1 MDNFS
6 LINKTIILIGKRH
19 SGKSRLLKY
28 LVKYERKKFKKIFV
42 VCPTEKINR
51 FYSDIVSNENIF
63 NDYNEEWTEQLIE
76 KMGNVNANKPDKER
90 KNILLILDDCIAF
103 MNMHQ
108 SPTIKKLFSMGRH
121 LNISVIITTQHLYSI
136 SPLMRS
142 NADWLFVGQ
151 MNKQSTDLLSQ
162 EFLSGDI
169 TKEEFIK
176 MINRG
181 TKDYSFV
188 IINCNSVKDND
199 LNSLYGIIKVPEQFV
214 E

>member
-1 MDNFS
+1 MDKFS

-76 KMGNVNANKPDKER
+76 KMGDVNANKPDKER

>member
-1 MDNFS
+1 
-6 LINKTIILIGKRH
+6 
-19 SGKSRLLKY
+19 
-28 LVKYERKKFKKIFV
+28 
-42 VCPTEKINR
+42 
-51 FYSDIVSNENIF
+51 
-63 NDYNEEWTEQLIE
+63 
-76 KMGNVNANKPDKER
+76 MGNVNANKPDKER

>member
-1 MDNFS
+1 
-6 LINKTIILIGKRH
+6 
-19 SGKSRLLKY
+19 
-28 LVKYERKKFKKIFV
+28 
-42 VCPTEKINR
+42 
-51 FYSDIVSNENIF
+51 
-63 NDYNEEWTEQLIE
+63 
-76 KMGNVNANKPDKER
+76 
-90 KNILLILDDCIAF
+90 
-103 MNMHQ
+103 
-108 SPTIKKLFSMGRH
+108 
-121 LNISVIITTQHLYSI
+121 
-136 SPLMRS
+136 MRS